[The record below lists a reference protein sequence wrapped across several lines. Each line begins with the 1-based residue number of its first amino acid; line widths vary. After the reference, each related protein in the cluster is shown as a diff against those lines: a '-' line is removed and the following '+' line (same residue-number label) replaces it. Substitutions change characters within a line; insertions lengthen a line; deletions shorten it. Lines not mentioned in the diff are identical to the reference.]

1 MSALSC
7 SIAAGGIWNGDAEQ
21 TAGALLRFTFSLKK
35 RSGLSF
41 DYIKGAF
48 SSQKFLGKI
57 TTNRRLGGLNMI

>member
-35 RSGLSF
+35 
-41 DYIKGAF
+41 KGQVCRLTILRARLVPKNF
-48 SSQKFLGKI
+48 WGKLLPI
-57 TTNRRLGGLNMI
+57 ED